1 MSKID
6 EYNDAV
12 KGLNVLGLTLTNEQQ
27 LQLRKMLDAIISEE
41 ILPSISEK
49 IAPLL
54 AKINSPLTLIIGHIP
69 GEEMSVRSTQ
79 TQVEINDV
87 DSKVYKLVPYVKSG
101 PNKRTIRIK
110 KNPAPA
116 TLLTINFP
124 DGTTI
129 CEADSNQTMVAAIEK
144 IGVSRVLNGGFTLVG
159 KPIVFISKPNL
170 RGVFELGNYYVYTSA
185 SNKDKI
191 KALTK
196 ISAALD
202 LGLTFSTAP
211 KPKRSKK

>member
-49 IAPLL
+49 IAPLV
-54 AKINSPLTLIIGHIP
+54 AKINSPLTLVIDHIP
-69 GEEMSVRSTQ
+69 GEEMSLRSTQ
-79 TQVEINDV
+79 TQVEINDS
-87 DSKVYKLVPYVKSG
+87 DSKVYKLVPYIKSE
-101 PNKRTIRIK
+101 PTK
-110 KNPAPA
+110 KNKVKKKPAPA
-116 TLLTINFP
+116 TLLTIKFP
-124 DGTTI
+124 DGTSI

-144 IGVSRVLNGGFTLVG
+144 IGVSRVLDGGFTLVG
-159 KPIVFISKPNL
+159 KPIVSITKPNWQ
-170 RGVFELGNYYVYTSA
+170 GVFELGNYYIYTSA

-191 KALTK
+191 KDLTK
-196 ISAALD
+196 MSKALG
-202 LGLTFSTAP
+202 LGLTFSTDL
-211 KPKRSKK
+211 KPKKSKK